1 MSVNSISPGQPVR
14 TTETPKKTEAAA
26 ARKQSYVQ
34 EADKEQAR
42 KIAAEY
48 QPKIQRAA
56 EPGQATVNSSGQKI
70 GSHINTSA

>member
-14 TTETPKKTEAAA
+14 TTEAPKKTEAAA
-26 ARKQSYVQ
+26 ARKQSYLQ

-42 KIAAEY
+42 KVAAEY
-48 QPKIQRAA
+48 QPQIQKA
-56 EPGQATVNSSGQKI
+56 EPVKATVNSSGQKI